1 MGFGKCCKE
10 MAIRPSVGT
19 VGNTDD
25 NVMAESFIVALE
37 WELINCTF

>member
-1 MGFGKCCKE
+1 MGFGKCGKE
-10 MAIRPSVGT
+10 MGIRPSVGT
-19 VGNTDD
+19 AGNADD